1 MRAYRTNGSSIGRVS
16 IATAFAMV
24 VATIGLTATPA
35 AAAAPSND
43 DFVNASIVDA
53 NETNLLQTNVDAT
66 VESGEPDPTC
76 NTGEDDESVWYDF
89 TMTGT
94 GTVTISTNSSTFDT
108 LLAVYTGNSVGAL
121 TEVAC
126 DDDSGVFTESSLTF
140 PGVLGT
146 TYRIRVDGV
155 DPIFSSGNGTFNLT
169 VSAPCAETTFDVGN
183 QAELNEAIGCFNAA
197 PSGAYVFNI
206 TDDIMYT
213 GARTTI
219 DNTSPATLEIN
230 GGGHTLDADTLPFSV
245 LRIEN
250 TTATINDIILTRG
263 RGEQFSGVSYGGGLY
278 TFGATVTLIDS
289 LIEQS
294 SARFGGGVRNAG
306 GGTLTIINSTIRN
319 NVASSR
325 GGGIRNTG
333 GATLNLVSSTVYGN
347 GSSGFTDLGG
357 GIDNDGG
364 TSVIT
369 NSTISA
375 NTARDEGGGIRN
387 AGGSVSVVY
396 STVTGNDASSGDGIW
411 TENGAT
417 TTIEAS
423 IVVGGTSIGQDIQ
436 SAGGADPYVSA
447 GYNILGTVSPAVTAF
462 NQPGDLVN
470 QVPNLGP
477 LVDNGGPT
485 VTHALLPG
493 SPALDHIT
501 AATANQPAVDQT
513 GETRPQGSG
522 HDAGSLEAISC
533 VSTTHNVSSQ
543 TALNTAIGCF
553 NAASSGSHVINVQ
566 QDITY
571 AGPLAVIDNSS
582 AATLSIDGNGRS
594 LDGNG
599 LADTSVLSIVGA
611 DVLIDNITLT
621 GGTGSPEGGG
631 LRVIGSSADVEVQN
645 STITNNTAAS
655 GGGVANIFSG
665 GTVTIVNST
674 ISGNTA
680 TAAGGGIFNDDD
692 TVTVAYSTVTGNSAP
707 EGAGIWS
714 YNAILDFTTVESS
727 IVAGNNGGGRDIELR
742 NNSGTDTFISFGYNV
757 LGSVG
762 SAVTAFN
769 GSTDLVN
776 QAPLLGS
783 LGNNGGGTQTHEL
796 LGGSP
801 AIDHVTGSTPNQPST
816 DQRGLPRP
824 KGPGHDAGAFE
835 FTPDGLTTLAEPCAL
850 YDSTT
855 AAPGLA
861 GTFSANEL
869 RSVQVTG
876 LLPGVQGVGTAECVP
891 AGASAVVYTI
901 SAINPQGSGNLRLS
915 AAGVVANG
923 GVVNYQA
930 NGLNNA
936 NTVTVPVSASGE
948 ADITANAAATDVRL
962 VAVAYYSDAG
972 DLLYTPLTPCAVA
985 DTRFGTGSFTGSQ
998 AVGAALP
1005 DITVVGAPS
1014 SAQGG
1019 GGNSLQADC
1028 GVPAGADAVVV
1039 NVVAVQPA
1047 AGFNGTGFL
1056 AASASNVDPSEATTP
1071 FTTIA
1076 MNNATTTTIPLN
1088 GGSTIAIDIEGDAAA
1103 SSHVRVVVLGYLDT
1117 ATGDDYSP
1125 VTPCAAFD
1133 TRAGQNPS
1141 GGFAGQRV
1149 AGQAT
1154 TYTVTGVIPA
1164 AQGGNGGD
1172 CGVPAGASAVLV
1184 NLVAVQANTNGN
1196 FRAYATGSTPTGGIL
1211 NFASLA
1217 PSMNNSNAVVVPI
1230 DMLGQL
1236 DLFVNAP
1243 SNNGAPTVHARGV
1256 ILGFYN

>member
-24 VATIGLTATPA
+24 VATIGLTVTPA

-43 DFVNASIVDA
+43 NFGNAFTVEAS
-53 NETNLLQTNVDAT
+53 ETNLLQTNVDAT
-66 VESGEPDPTC
+66 LESGEPDPTC

-89 TMTGT
+89 TMIGT
-94 GTVTISTNSSTFDT
+94 GPVTISTSSSTFDP

-126 DDDSGVFTESSLTF
+126 DDDSGAFTESSATF
-140 PGVLGT
+140 VGVTGA

-155 DPIFSSGNGTFNLT
+155 NPLFGVTSGTFNLT
-169 VSAPCAETTFDVGN
+169 VSGPCADTTFDVGD
-183 QAELNEAIGCFNAA
+183 QAELNAAIGCFNAA

-206 TDDIMYT
+206 ENDIVYT
-213 GARTTI
+213 TARATI

-230 GGGHTLDADTLPFSV
+230 GGGHKLDASDLPFSV

-250 TTATINDIILTRG
+250 TTATINDIILTGG
-263 RGEQFSGVSYGGGLY
+263 RGELFSNLTYGGGLY

-289 LIEQS
+289 LIENNV
-294 SARFGGGVRNAG
+294 ADFGGGVRNAG
-306 GGTLTIINSTIRN
+306 GGTLTIIDSTIRGN
-319 NVASSR
+319 DSAFD
-325 GGGIRNTG
+325 GGGIRNAG
-333 GATLNLVSSTVYGN
+333 GATLNLISSTVHGN
-347 GSSGFTDLGG
+347 RAFRFGA
-357 GIDNDGG
+357 GIDNEGG
-364 TSVIT
+364 ASVIT

-375 NTARDEGGGIRN
+375 NEAVDEGGGIRN

-396 STVTGNDASSGDGIW
+396 STVNGNEAGSGDGIW

-423 IVVGGTSIGQDIQ
+423 IVVGGTSVGEDIQ
-436 SAGGADPYVSA
+436 SEGGADPYLSA

-462 NQPGDLVN
+462 NQTGDLVN
-470 QVPNLGP
+470 QVPNLSP
-477 LVDNGGPT
+477 LADNGGPT

-522 HDAGSLEAISC
+522 SDAGSFEAISC

-571 AGPLAVIDNSS
+571 AGPLAVIDNLS
-582 AATLSIDGNGRS
+582 AATLSINGGGRS

-674 ISGNTA
+674 IAGNTA

-714 YNAILDFTTVESS
+714 YNAILVFTTVESS

-742 NNSGTDTFISFGYNV
+742 NNSGTDTFISSGYNV

-776 QAPLLGS
+776 QAPALGP
-783 LGNNGGGTQTHEL
+783 LGNNGGGTQTHQL
-796 LGGSP
+796 IGGSP

-835 FTPDGLTTLAEPCAL
+835 FTPDGLTTLAQPCAL

-855 AAPGLA
+855 AASGLA

-876 LLPGVQGVGTAECVP
+876 LLPGVQGVGTDECVP

-936 NTVTVPVSASGE
+936 NTVTVPVTASGE

-998 AVGAALP
+998 TVGAALP

-1014 SAQGG
+1014 SGQGG
-1019 GGNSLQADC
+1019 GGSGLQADC
-1028 GVPAGADAVVV
+1028 GVPVGADAVVV
-1039 NVVAVQPA
+1039 NVVAVRPA

-1088 GGSTIAIDIEGDAAA
+1088 GGSTIAIDIEGDALA

-1172 CGVPAGASAVLV
+1172 CGVPTGASAVLV
-1184 NLVAVQANTNGN
+1184 NLVAIQANTNGN

-1211 NFASLA
+1211 NFASLT
-1217 PSMNNSNAVVVPI
+1217 PSVNNSNAVVVPI